1 MRVAKL
7 CFLRPGHRISLI
19 DCVHGCYVKKK
30 VWMLEQ
36 LILAVQRACKNFL
49 PGNRSKPGSIHIF
62 PGTGK
67 REPGTHL
74 SLAGNLL
81 YNTYETTKENSTS
94 FPGAATERENT
105 GLFICTGKARKSR
118 SSLLFQWQQLV

>member
-30 VWMLEQ
+30 VWVLEQ

-62 PGTGK
+62 PGTGTP
-67 REPGTHL
+67 RARP
-74 SLAGNLL
+74 A
-81 YNTYETTKENSTS
+81 
-94 FPGAATERENT
+94 T
-105 GLFICTGKARKSR
+105 GLITEGDR
-118 SSLLFQWQQLV
+118 SKKQGYSIGIGSIRL

>member
-49 PGNRSKPGSIHIF
+49 PGIVVSRDQFIY
-62 PGTGK
+62 
-67 REPGTHL
+67 
-74 SLAGNLL
+74 SLVL
-81 YNTYETTKENSTS
+81 
-94 FPGAATERENT
+94 ERE
-105 GLFICTGKARKSR
+105 SR
-118 SSLLFQWQQLV
+118 ELIYL